1 MALRMQ
7 SCLVNQHSNA
17 QGQQENL
24 LQNEMLT
31 ETDSIDPMVD
41 TQQTK
46 ELWHTQTLLVK
57 FSKLSSMCHN
67 RSVNIHNKVVI
78 L

>member
-7 SCLVNQHSNA
+7 SCVVNQYSNA

-31 ETDSIDPMVD
+31 ETDSIDLRVD
-41 TQQTK
+41 TEQTK
-46 ELWHTQTLLVK
+46 ESCMNIASQLLK
-57 FSKLSSMCHN
+57 T
-67 RSVNIHNKVVI
+67 
-78 L
+78 